1 MKLTTVRTDAGTRAA
16 RVEGDEY
23 VLLPHASVVD
33 LLADPS
39 YPSVAMP
46 EESAERQSLK
56 SAKLAPTVRPGRT
69 ICVGLNYR
77 SHILEMGRSL
87 PEFPTLFAKFPEVL
101 AGPYDDIE
109 LPAASDEVDWEAELG
124 VVIGK
129 RTRKINADQALEHI
143 AGYTVVNDVS
153 MRDWQWR
160 TTQWLAGKNFE
171 SSTPVG
177 PVLVT
182 PDEVDHAR
190 DLSLTCQVDQKVM
203 QQARTSDL
211 LFTPAEVI
219 AYVSQFLTLQPGDLV
234 AMGTPGGVAA
244 GRDTKPFL
252 RDGQTV
258 TVTLE
263 GVGSCVNIFRSGG

>member
-1 MKLTTVRTDAGTRAA
+1 MRLTTVRTDAGTRAA
-16 RVEGDEY
+16 RVEADEY
-23 VLLPHASVVD
+23 VLLPHANVID

-39 YPSVAMP
+39 YPSAAMR
-46 EESAERQSLK
+46 EESEERHSLK
-56 SAKLAPTVRPGRT
+56 SASLAPTVRPGRT
-69 ICVGLNYR
+69 LCVGLNYR
-77 SHILEMGRSL
+77 SHIQEMGRPL

-109 LPAASDEVDWEAELG
+109 LPVVSREVDWEAELG

-129 RTRKINADQALEHI
+129 PTRKIDAEQALDHI

-171 SSTPVG
+171 ASTPVG

-182 PDEVDHAR
+182 PDEADHAR
-190 DLSLTCQVDQKVM
+190 DLSLTCLVDQDVM

-219 AYVSQFLTLQPGDLV
+219 AYVSQFLTLQPGDLI

-244 GRDTKPFL
+244 ARDPKPFL

-258 TVTLE
+258 TATIE
-263 GVGSCVNIFRSGG
+263 GLGSCINTFRNGG